1 MALRVRKIKKKL
13 NYGEERFQAVWKF
26 IKQNVIKF
34 YPVFSDFQEI
44 DGTSLRWITYERL
57 GKRNYLKHGVVG

>member
-1 MALRVRKIKKKL
+1 L
-13 NYGEERFQAVWKF
+13 NYGAERFQAVWKF